1 MKEEDFLR
9 SARHIASSA
18 FERLLKP
25 GDRAVDATLG
35 RGRDC
40 ARLCELVGLTGRV
53 YGFDTQ
59 EQAVTETAALL
70 SSLGLLERAELHR
83 LGHERMADVV
93 PYGIRLAAFNLGW
106 MPGGGKAV
114 TTKTETTLLA
124 LDVSLQLLLPHGMAV
139 LCVYPGHE
147 EGAREMEALLSFV
160 KILPPARFTALWHDF
175 INGGHGAPG
184 CLMIEKLAEPGQ

>member
-1 MKEEDFLR
+1 MREEDYLR

-18 FERLLKP
+18 FEHLLRP

-40 ARLCELVGLTGRV
+40 ARLCKLVGPEGRV

-59 EQAVTETAALL
+59 EQAVRETAALL
-70 SSLGLLERAELHR
+70 VSLGFMERAELHH
-83 LGHERMADVV
+83 LGHEHMTDVV
-93 PYGIRLAAFNLGW
+93 PPGIRLAAFNLGW
-106 MPGGGKAV
+106 MPGSGKEV
-114 TTKTETTLLA
+114 TTKAETTLTA
-124 LDVSLQLLLPHGMAV
+124 LHAALQLLLPHGMAI

-147 EGAREMEALLSFV
+147 EGTREKEALLAFAG
-160 KILPPARFTALWHDF
+160 KLPPGRYTALWHDF

-184 CLMIEKLAEPGQ
+184 CLMIEKLAGPGE